1 MQQMKR
7 FIDRQREGEREIKKK
22 KERWRDIKRQREI
35 AREKIDGYRE
45 RQRGRD

>member
-1 MQQMKR
+1 MEERRNKKLSR
-7 FIDRQREGEREIKKK
+7 EREIKKK